1 MAIAEIDNGQ
11 HRIYLDLG
19 DLNRAIKRHHYPMP
33 TVDEA
38 LAKQGGAIIFS
49 KLDAASGYR
58 QMRHS
63 YDPGWQWRL

>member
-1 MAIAEIDNGQ
+1 MAITEIDNGQ

-33 TVDEA
+33 TVHEA
-38 LAKQGGAIIFS
+38 LAKLSGAIIFF
-49 KLDAASGYR
+49 DAASGYR
-58 QMRHS
+58 QVRHS